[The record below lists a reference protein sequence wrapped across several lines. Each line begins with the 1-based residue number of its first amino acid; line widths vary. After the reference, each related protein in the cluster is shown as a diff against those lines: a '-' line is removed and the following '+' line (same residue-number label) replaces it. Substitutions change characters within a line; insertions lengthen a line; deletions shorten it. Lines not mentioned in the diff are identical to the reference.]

1 MLQVSEGSPHSPVS
15 PPYTSFLCPVSCGPA
30 VTAFAGPPSELTY
43 LPMGDEFMYLRSSCL
58 WSCSPQS
65 TLHVAACKIAPEYN
79 FNYVNLCF
87 GIFQWQI
94 HGCISRSLVYVW
106 ALHPLAHTFPSGLFP
121 TATQG
126 GSSQPTCLSPE
137 PASPWDTFIPIYPSA
152 RSEHL
157 PCSDFCY
164 LKKSL
169 TFFLWLS
176 PFSSL
181 SAMP

>member
-1 MLQVSEGSPHSPVS
+1 MSFISLLGVEFKKIRRSKIMMILSVAIIALWLPSIFNVDMNFQMQTEG
-15 PPYTSFLCPVSCGPA
+15 
-30 VTAFAGPPSELTY
+30 
-43 LPMGDEFMYLRSSCL
+43 
-58 WSCSPQS
+58 
-65 TLHVAACKIAPEYN
+65 IAPEYN